1 MYLRQTIVLFIDAVA
16 GGGSGR
22 SGSARSQN
30 VCVFFPLFF
39 HILIDRAH
47 LRLIIK
53 CNTRNIY
60 LKIIIPKGRRR
71 RGETSDRIALY
82 ARTFTGTRRIL
93 FY

>member
-1 MYLRQTIVLFIDAVA
+1 MQWRAAAAAGAAVRA
-16 GGGSGR
+16 HR
-22 SGSARSQN
+22 T
-30 VCVFFPLFF
+30 CVSFFPFFF